1 MKIVGILNITPDS
14 FSDGGKYFNPLDAV
28 ERAFEIAEE
37 GADIIDIGAES
48 TRPGAE
54 TLSDYEEVLRVTPV
68 IKELKKQNFKL
79 PISLDSFKFNVAKKA
94 CDMGIDIINDVNG
107 FKDEGMIKLVKEYG
121 IKAIFMHSL
130 TVPTQRDVTI
140 NESEDVIEVLNDWK
154 KERIEVFEQNGVSK
168 NQLIFDPGLGFGKT
182 ITQNLEI
189 IKRVNELKN
198 NDDCELLIGHSEKSF
213 LSQFTKLPAGKR
225 NIETQTINTFLHT
238 KNVDYIRVHNV
249 KDTVRTLRVAME
261 LF

>member
-28 ERAFEIAEE
+28 ERAFEMAEE
-37 GADIIDIGAES
+37 GADIIDVGAES

-54 TLSDYEEVLRVTPV
+54 ILSDYEEVLRVTPV

-79 PISLDSFKFNVAKKA
+79 PISLDTHKFNVAKKA
-94 CDMGIDIINDVNG
+94 CDMGVDIINDVSG
-107 FKDEGMIKLVKEYG
+107 FKDEKMIKLVKEYDV
-121 IKAIFMHSL
+121 KAIFMHSL
-130 TVPTQRDVTI
+130 TVPAQKNVTI
-140 NESEDVIEVLNDWK
+140 DENKDVIEVLNGWR
-154 KERIEVFEQNGVSK
+154 KEKIEVFEQHGVSK

-182 ITQNLEI
+182 IKQNLDI

-213 LSQFTKLPAGKR
+213 LSKFTNLPAGKR
-225 NIETQTINTFLHT
+225 NIETQAVNAFLHS
-238 KNVDYIRVHNV
+238 KNVDYIRVHNI
-249 KDTVRTLRVAME
+249 KDAVRTLRVTRE
-261 LF
+261 FF